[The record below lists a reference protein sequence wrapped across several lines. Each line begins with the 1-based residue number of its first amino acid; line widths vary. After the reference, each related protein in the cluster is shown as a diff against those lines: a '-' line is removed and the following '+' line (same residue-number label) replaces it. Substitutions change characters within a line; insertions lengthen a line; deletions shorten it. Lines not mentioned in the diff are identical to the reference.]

1 VRAARRY
8 PVSAWIG
15 LGLVGSV
22 ALTATASE
30 ILSRPVRWWFVADLE
45 AAQVV
50 FWLGVATLCIAWLGL
65 GARRPERRELLI
77 AAGVWSLPLLVGPPL
92 FSHDMY
98 SYLAQG
104 DLLRHGVN
112 PYRHGPAVLATLH
125 QTNVLH
131 AVSPIWR
138 HTTAPYGPLFV
149 GLAAAV
155 SAICGSHL
163 VVGVLLMR
171 ALELPG
177 VVMLAIFVPRLARAL
192 GADADRAT
200 WLVVASPLVLLSLVG
215 GGHNDLLMTGLL
227 VAGVTYAV
235 QRRPLVAISL
245 CAVASMIKLPA
256 LAAVAFIAVCWI
268 RDEGAGAR
276 VVARVALRCVLI
288 VAGVVA
294 AVGLATGVGVTW
306 LSGSLLSTPGKVHL
320 SITPSTAVGYTLH
333 SLAGAHGSSYAL
345 DSVVGTVAVAL
356 TAAVG
361 AWLLWRVDYERL
373 VPYLGGLLLAS
384 ILTGPASWPW
394 YLSWG
399 LAFVVVVPAWQRHPM
414 LPVVVLAASVVIKPD
429 GHVSLPLTA
438 APYTLTLYLIL
449 AAALVAL
456 STRGG
461 GARPRGGR
469 ALRSLPS
476 QLLARPSGAGFEV
489 TT

>member
-1 VRAARRY
+1 MRAARRL

-30 ILSRPVRWWFVADLE
+30 ILTRPARWWFVVHLAP
-45 AAQVV
+45 AHAI
-50 FWLGVATLCIAWLGL
+50 FWAGFALLCAAWLGL
-65 GARRPERRELLI
+65 GLVARADRRTLLI
-77 AAGVWSLPLLVGPPL
+77 AGGVWALPLLVGPAL

-112 PYRHGPAVLATLH
+112 PYQHGPAALAAVHQSGVLGT
-125 QTNVLH
+125 
-131 AVSPIWR
+131 VSPIWR

-149 GLAAAV
+149 GLAAIV
-155 SAICGSHL
+155 SAISGSHL
-163 VVGVLLMR
+163 VIGVLLMR

-177 VVMLAIFVPRLARAL
+177 LVLLAVFVPRLARTL

-200 WLVVASPLVLLSLVG
+200 WLAVASPLVLLELVG
-215 GGHNDLLMTGLL
+215 GGHNDALMAGLL
-227 VAGVTYAV
+227 VAGANYAV
-235 QRRPLVAISL
+235 ERRPALAITL
-245 CAVASMIKLPA
+245 CALASMIKLPA

-268 RDEGAGAR
+268 RDEGIAAR
-276 VVARVALRCVLI
+276 VVARVVGSVVLI
-288 VAGVVA
+288 VGGVVA
-294 AVGLATGVGVTW
+294 AVGLATGVGLSW

-320 SITPSTAVGYTLH
+320 SITPSTSIGYTLH
-333 SLAGAHGSSYAL
+333 SLVEARGSSYAL
-345 DSVVGTVAVAL
+345 DSVVGAVALAL

-394 YLSWG
+394 YLAWG
-399 LAFVVVVPAWQRHPM
+399 LVLVAVTPGWQLGAL
-414 LPVVVLAASVVIKPD
+414 LPILIVAGSAVIGP
-429 GHVSLPLTA
+429 GGTMSLPLTA
-438 APYTLTLYLIL
+438 APYTFIAYVIL
-449 AAALVAL
+449 AAALLAL
-456 STRGG
+456 GGRGG
-461 GARPRGGR
+461 GARPRGVR
-469 ALRSLPS
+469 ALAS
-476 QLLARPSGAGFEV
+476 QLWARPSRAGFEV